1 MNLRRKSSNKICK
14 RKRKSKKTQ
23 RHTQRRDLAHGT
35 HQKKRL
41 RAPNRERKSS
51 TERSEEAEHERRVSQ
66 RLREAIEELQGIETL
81 VSKPQT
87 TRNGDGEER
96 EREREEAVLRWGFWR
111 NRAVKIHFSLRWKL
125 YQQGEILFTFD
136 CRVEKV
142 RCNVDKNAGTLESR
156 AARPASTFY
165 LLPIYNL
172 PSLLLLLLR
181 LFFVTKWPSPPPKK

>member
-96 EREREEAVLRWGFWR
+96 ERERRGCLAVGLL
-111 NRAVKIHFSLRWKL
+111 K
-125 YQQGEILFTFD
+125 
-136 CRVEKV
+136 
-142 RCNVDKNAGTLESR
+142 ESR
-156 AARPASTFY
+156 SKDSFFTTVKVISARWNTFHFW
-165 LLPIYNL
+165 LP
-172 PSLLLLLLR
+172 R
-181 LFFVTKWPSPPPKK
+181 GKGKMQRR